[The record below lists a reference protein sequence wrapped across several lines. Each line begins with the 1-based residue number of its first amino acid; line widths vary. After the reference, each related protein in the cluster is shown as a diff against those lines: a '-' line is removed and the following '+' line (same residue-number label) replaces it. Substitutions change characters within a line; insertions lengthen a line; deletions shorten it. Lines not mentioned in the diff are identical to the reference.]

1 MKADSLKGHL
11 DTLILS
17 VLESAPLHGYAIIGE
32 LKRRS
37 GGELALAEGTV
48 YPALHR
54 LEDAGL
60 LASAWSDVD
69 GRRRRVYRLTRR
81 GRRELG
87 AGRSEWRRFA
97 TVVDS
102 VLTATDRPVPA

>member
-1 MKADSLKGHL
+1 MRADFLKGHL

-17 VLESAPLHGYAIIGE
+17 VLEPASLHGYAIIAE
-32 LKRRS
+32 LKSRS

-60 LASAWSDVD
+60 LASAWSNVD
-69 GRRRRVYRLTRR
+69 GRRRRVYRLSRR
-81 GRRELG
+81 GRRALG
-87 AGRSEWRRFA
+87 AGRTEWHRFA
-97 TVVDS
+97 AIVDS
-102 VLTATDRPVPA
+102 VLAATDRPVPA